1 MRSKIQISNAKMN
14 NNQIEKINLFLK
26 SDEKNLLINKINEH
40 IYLFY
45 TDVFKYC
52 ANQLNFEISSEDS
65 LKLNDSL
72 FDIKTLKIFSESSI
86 KKIELLLASNEKKI
100 IFIDYKNYKKLNSK
114 YSSINAYQY
123 GNDMSYLLNN
133 EFKIKNK
140 DLLDNCKNSP
150 AYFFSEI
157 SKFKINMG
165 AYDKMTKDI
174 EYADH
179 ILKIRK
185 IIFELKKEKKDII
198 NLFNSVKDEVK
209 YKKFNFLIY

>member
-1 MRSKIQISNAKMN
+1 MN

-45 TDVFKYC
+45 TDIFKYY
-52 ANQLNFEISSEDS
+52 ANQLNFEISYEEA
-65 LKLNDSL
+65 LKVNDSL

-86 KKIELLLASNEKKI
+86 KKIELLLASSEKKI

-123 GNDMSYLLNN
+123 GSDMSYLLNN

-157 SKFKINMG
+157 SKFKINME
-165 AYDKMTKDI
+165 AYDKMTNDI

-185 IIFELKKEKKDII
+185 KIFELRKDKKDII

>member
-1 MRSKIQISNAKMN
+1 MN
-14 NNQIEKINLFLK
+14 NNQISKINLFLK

-45 TDVFKYC
+45 RDVFKYY

-65 LKLNDSL
+65 LKVNDDL

-86 KKIELLLASNEKKI
+86 KKIELLLTSNEKKI

-123 GNDMSYLLNN
+123 GGDMSYLLNN

-157 SKFKINMG
+157 SKYKINMG
-165 AYDKMTKDI
+165 AYEKMTKDI

-185 IIFELKKEKKDII
+185 KIFELKKDKKDII

-209 YKKFNFLIY
+209 YKKFNFLVY

>member
-1 MRSKIQISNAKMN
+1 MN
-14 NNQIEKINLFLK
+14 NNQISKINLFLK

-45 TDVFKYC
+45 TDVFKYY
-52 ANQLNFEISSEDS
+52 ANQLNFEISFEDS
-65 LKLNDSL
+65 LKVEDSL
-72 FDIKTLKIFSESSI
+72 FNIKTLKIFSETSI
-86 KKIELLLASNEKKI
+86 KKIELLLNSNEKKI
-100 IFIDYKNYKKLNSK
+100 IFLDYKNFKKLNSK

-123 GNDMSYLLNN
+123 GNDMSHLLNN

-157 SKFKINMG
+157 SKFEINME

-174 EYADH
+174 EYTDH
-179 ILKIRK
+179 ILNIRK
-185 IIFELKKEKKDII
+185 KIFELKKDKKDII

-209 YKKFNFLIY
+209 YKKFNFLVY

>member
-1 MRSKIQISNAKMN
+1 MN
-14 NNQIEKINLFLK
+14 YNQIEKINLFLK

-45 TDVFKYC
+45 RDVFKYY

-65 LKLNDSL
+65 LKVNDDL

-86 KKIELLLASNEKKI
+86 KKIELLLTSNEKKI

-123 GNDMSYLLNN
+123 GGDMSYLLNN

-157 SKFKINMG
+157 SKYKINMG
-165 AYDKMTKDI
+165 AYEKMTKDI

-185 IIFELKKEKKDII
+185 KIFELKKDKKDII

-209 YKKFNFLIY
+209 YKKFNFLVY

>member
-1 MRSKIQISNAKMN
+1 MN

-45 TDVFKYC
+45 TDIFKYY
-52 ANQLNFEISSEDS
+52 ANQLNFEISYEEA
-65 LKLNDSL
+65 LKVNDSL

-86 KKIELLLASNEKKI
+86 KKIELLLASSEKKI

-123 GNDMSYLLNN
+123 GSDMSYLLNN

-165 AYDKMTKDI
+165 GYDKMTKDI

-185 IIFELKKEKKDII
+185 KIFELRKDKKDII

>member
-45 TDVFKYC
+45 TDVFKYY

-65 LKLNDSL
+65 IKLNDSL

-185 IIFELKKEKKDII
+185 KIFELKKEKKDII

>member
-1 MRSKIQISNAKMN
+1 MAQDRDRCPHPG
-14 NNQIEKINLFLK
+14 EVC
-26 SDEKNLLINKINEH
+26 
-40 IYLFY
+40 LFY
-45 TDVFKYC
+45 RDVFKYY
-52 ANQLNFEISSEDS
+52 ANQLNFEISSDDS
-65 LKLNDSL
+65 LKVNDDL

-86 KKIELLLASNEKKI
+86 KKIELLLTSNEKKI

-123 GNDMSYLLNN
+123 GGDMSYLLNN

-157 SKFKINMG
+157 SKYKINMG
-165 AYDKMTKDI
+165 AYEKMTKDI

-185 IIFELKKEKKDII
+185 KIFELKKDKKDII

>member
-1 MRSKIQISNAKMN
+1 MN

-45 TDVFKYC
+45 KDIFKYY
-52 ANQLNFEISSEDS
+52 ANQLNFEISYEEA
-65 LKLNDSL
+65 LKVNDSL

-86 KKIELLLASNEKKI
+86 KKIELLLASCEKKI

-123 GNDMSYLLNN
+123 GSDMSYLLNN

-157 SKFKINMG
+157 SKFKINIE

-185 IIFELKKEKKDII
+185 KIFELRKDKKDII

>member
-1 MRSKIQISNAKMN
+1 MN
-14 NNQIEKINLFLK
+14 SNQIRKINLFLK

-45 TDVFKYC
+45 RDVFKYY
-52 ANQLNFEISSEDS
+52 ANQLNFEISSDDS
-65 LKLNDSL
+65 LKVNDDL
-72 FDIKTLKIFSESSI
+72 FDIKTLKIFSETSI
-86 KKIELLLASNEKKI
+86 TKIELLLTSTEKKI

-123 GNDMSYLLNN
+123 GSDMSYLLNN

-179 ILKIRK
+179 ILNIRK
-185 IIFELKKEKKDII
+185 KIFELKKDKKDII
-198 NLFNSVKDEVK
+198 NLFSSVKDEVK
-209 YKKFNFLIY
+209 YKKFNFLVY

>member
-1 MRSKIQISNAKMN
+1 MN

-45 TDVFKYC
+45 RDVFKYY

-65 LKLNDSL
+65 LKANDDL
-72 FDIKTLKIFSESSI
+72 FDIKTLKVFSESSL
-86 KKIELLLASNEKKI
+86 KKIELLLTSNEKKI

-123 GNDMSYLLNN
+123 GSDMSYLLNN

-179 ILKIRK
+179 ILNIRK
-185 IIFELKKEKKDII
+185 KIFELKKDKKDII
-198 NLFNSVKDEVK
+198 NLFSSVKDEVK
-209 YKKFNFLIY
+209 YKKFNFLVY

>member
-1 MRSKIQISNAKMN
+1 
-14 NNQIEKINLFLK
+14 
-26 SDEKNLLINKINEH
+26 
-40 IYLFY
+40 
-45 TDVFKYC
+45 
-52 ANQLNFEISSEDS
+52 
-65 LKLNDSL
+65 
-72 FDIKTLKIFSESSI
+72 
-86 KKIELLLASNEKKI
+86 
-100 IFIDYKNYKKLNSK
+100 
-114 YSSINAYQY
+114 
-123 GNDMSYLLNN
+123 MSYLLNN

-157 SKFKINMG
+157 SKFEINI

-185 IIFELKKEKKDII
+185 KIFELKKDKKDII

-209 YKKFNFLIY
+209 YKKFNFLVY

>member
-1 MRSKIQISNAKMN
+1 MN
-14 NNQIEKINLFLK
+14 SNQIRKINLFLK

-45 TDVFKYC
+45 RDVFKYY
-52 ANQLNFEISSEDS
+52 ANQLNFEISSDDS
-65 LKLNDSL
+65 LKVNDDL
-72 FDIKTLKIFSESSI
+72 FDIKTLKIFSETSI
-86 KKIELLLASNEKKI
+86 KKIELLLTSNEKKI

-123 GNDMSYLLNN
+123 GSDMSYLLNN

-157 SKFKINMG
+157 SKFKINMV

-179 ILKIRK
+179 ILNIRK
-185 IIFELKKEKKDII
+185 KIFELKKDKKDII

-209 YKKFNFLIY
+209 YKKFNFLVY

>member
-1 MRSKIQISNAKMN
+1 MN

-45 TDVFKYC
+45 RDVFKYY

-65 LKLNDSL
+65 LKANDDL
-72 FDIKTLKIFSESSI
+72 FDIKTLKVFSESSL
-86 KKIELLLASNEKKI
+86 KKIELLLTSNEKKI

-123 GNDMSYLLNN
+123 GSDMSYLLNN

-157 SKFKINMG
+157 SKFKINMV

-179 ILKIRK
+179 ILNIRK
-185 IIFELKKEKKDII
+185 KIFELKKDKKDII

-209 YKKFNFLIY
+209 YKKFNFLVY

>member
-1 MRSKIQISNAKMN
+1 MN
-14 NNQIEKINLFLK
+14 YNQIEKINLFLK

-45 TDVFKYC
+45 RDVFKYY
-52 ANQLNFEISSEDS
+52 ANQLNFEISSEDY
-65 LKLNDSL
+65 LKVNDDL

-86 KKIELLLASNEKKI
+86 KKIELLLTSNEKKI

-123 GNDMSYLLNN
+123 GGDMSYLLNN

-157 SKFKINMG
+157 SKYKINMG
-165 AYDKMTKDI
+165 AYEKMTKDI

-185 IIFELKKEKKDII
+185 KIFELKKDKKDII

-209 YKKFNFLIY
+209 YKKFNFLVY

>member
-1 MRSKIQISNAKMN
+1 MN
-14 NNQIEKINLFLK
+14 YNQIEKINLFLK

-45 TDVFKYC
+45 RDVFKYY

-65 LKLNDSL
+65 LKVNDDL

-86 KKIELLLASNEKKI
+86 KKIELLLTSNEKKI

-123 GNDMSYLLNN
+123 GGDMSYLLNN

-157 SKFKINMG
+157 SKFKINME

-185 IIFELKKEKKDII
+185 KIFELKKDKKDII

-209 YKKFNFLIY
+209 YKKFNFLVY

>member
-1 MRSKIQISNAKMN
+1 MN

-45 TDVFKYC
+45 TDVFKYY
-52 ANQLNFEISSEDS
+52 ANQLNFEISSEGS
-65 LKLNDSL
+65 LKVNDSL

-86 KKIELLLASNEKKI
+86 KKIELLLTSNEKKI
-100 IFIDYKNYKKLNSK
+100 VFIDYKNYKKLNSR

-185 IIFELKKEKKDII
+185 KIFELKKDKKDVI

>member
-1 MRSKIQISNAKMN
+1 MN

-45 TDVFKYC
+45 RDVFKYY

-65 LKLNDSL
+65 LKANDDL
-72 FDIKTLKIFSESSI
+72 FDIKTLKVFSESSL
-86 KKIELLLASNEKKI
+86 KKIELLLTSNEKKI
-100 IFIDYKNYKKLNSK
+100 IFIDYKNYKKLISK

-123 GNDMSYLLNN
+123 GGDMSYLLNN

-157 SKFKINMG
+157 SKFKINMV

-179 ILKIRK
+179 ILNIRK
-185 IIFELKKEKKDII
+185 KIFELKKDKKDII

-209 YKKFNFLIY
+209 YKKFSFLVY

>member
-1 MRSKIQISNAKMN
+1 MN

-40 IYLFY
+40 VYLFY
-45 TDVFKYC
+45 RDVFKYY
-52 ANQLNFEISSEDS
+52 ANQLNFEISSDDS
-65 LKLNDSL
+65 LKVNDDL

-86 KKIELLLASNEKKI
+86 KKIELLLTSNEKKI

-123 GNDMSYLLNN
+123 GSDMSYLLNN

-185 IIFELKKEKKDII
+185 KIFELKKEKKDII

>member
-1 MRSKIQISNAKMN
+1 MN
-14 NNQIEKINLFLK
+14 NNQIEKISLFLK
-26 SDEKNLLINKINEH
+26 SDERNLLINKINEH

-45 TDVFKYC
+45 KDVFKYY
-52 ANQLNFEISSEDS
+52 ANQFNFEISSEDS
-65 LKLNDSL
+65 LKVEDSL
-72 FDIKTLKIFSESSI
+72 FDIKTLKIFSETSI
-86 KKIELLLASNEKKI
+86 KKIELLLTSNEKKVV
-100 IFIDYKNYKKLNSK
+100 FLDYKNFKKLNSK

-185 IIFELKKEKKDII
+185 RIFELKKDKKNII
-198 NLFNSVKDEVK
+198 NIFNSVKDEVK